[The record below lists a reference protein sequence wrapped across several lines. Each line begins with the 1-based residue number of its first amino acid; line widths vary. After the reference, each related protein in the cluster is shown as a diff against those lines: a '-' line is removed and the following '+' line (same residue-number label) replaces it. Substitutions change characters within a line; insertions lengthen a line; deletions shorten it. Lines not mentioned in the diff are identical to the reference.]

1 MMNELLLL
9 GSLSFQ
15 LFYSWKQYH
24 FFCFQKKEKRKK
36 RIRANQ
42 ASEVQVLKAGV
53 PESRQASTHKPA
65 TL

>member
-1 MMNELLLL
+1 MNELLLL

-15 LFYSWKQYH
+15 LFYSWKQYL
-24 FFCFQKKEKRKK
+24 FFFVSKKKERKRM
-36 RIRANQ
+36 RANQ

-53 PESRQASTHKPA
+53 PESRQASTHMPA